1 MKGKISF
8 SAKNRHITFRLEL
21 ERNVTVITGDSGTGK
36 TKLIN
41 MVRAYSLEGK
51 NSGVTIRCDRPC
63 VVLEGVNWLYQL
75 ENIKSSVVF
84 IEESTKFVPTHE
96 FAEAV
101 RNTDNYYV
109 LITREDLPQISYSVD
124 SIKKIVKND
133 RLPKIEKIYGNVGT
147 KDITKKKYDLIITE
161 DSKSGYIFFAKAAR
175 NLNAECVSAFGK
187 SNIVNTLEKCDG
199 QNILIIAD
207 AAAFGSEIR
216 ELIRFINVSDKKVDL
231 FLPESFE
238 WLILKSEIFDNNDNV
253 RQILKT
259 PVDFIESGEY
269 FSWERFFT
277 ALLVNETEDRPNLSY
292 SASKNR
298 LPSGYLTDKNIDG
311 IINAMTDNK

>member
-8 SAKNRHITFRLEL
+8 SAKNRHIIFRLEL

-133 RLPKIEKIYGNVGT
+133 RLPKIEKIYGNVGI

-175 NLNAECVSAFGK
+175 KLNAECVSAFGK

-253 RQILKT
+253 RQILKA
-259 PVDFIESGEY
+259 PVEFIESGEY

-277 ALLVNETEDRPNLSY
+277 ALLVNETKDRPNLSY

-298 LPSGYLTDKNIDG
+298 LPSGYLTDKNVDG